1 MRTGYLRN
9 SFLWTERRR
18 KGMILLSVLLVSLFL
33 VSASI
38 GFAVFA
44 RRTLRR
50 FDREERSFSARMTTE
65 VVLESAKLLLTLCP
79 DEAHSPGDEFFA
91 PRNFFFPDV
100 NVHVRLSLVPL
111 NDKIPINNLFLPDGK
126 TLRTELAG
134 PWAKLWKEAGAEYL
148 ENVVLDFLDKDGDPR
163 LGGNEDPF
171 FLNRSLYSLRELLL
185 VPGMRPEMLSGSIG
199 RPGIEAMASL
209 FSSGKINFNTAS
221 PLVLS
226 LLDGL
231 DMQVALDI
239 ERTRERKPL
248 SSIGD
253 LSRIPFFPSSS
264 IPRLMNIIAFTS
276 DWFEAVSEVF
286 FPDGDSRV
294 IKVIL
299 RKNTSSWETVR
310 WEEL

>member
-1 MRTGYLRN
+1 MRTG
-9 SFLWTERRR
+9 FLLSSVFRTERR

-33 VSASI
+33 VSASV

-79 DEAHSPGDEFFA
+79 DDAHSPADEFFA
-91 PRNFFFPDV
+91 PRDFFFPDA
-100 NVHVRLSLVPL
+100 NVRVRLSLVPL
-111 NDKIPINNLFLPDGK
+111 NDKIPVNSLFLPDGK

-134 PWAKLWKEAGAEYL
+134 PWANLWKEAGAEYL
-148 ENVVLDFLDKDGDPR
+148 ENIVLDFLDKDDEPR

-171 FLNRSLYSLRELLL
+171 FLNRPLYSLRELLL
-185 VPGMRPEMLSGSIG
+185 VPGMRPELLPGSMG
-199 RPGIEAMASL
+199 RPGLEAMATL
-209 FSSGKINFNTAS
+209 CSSGKINFNVAS
-221 PLVLS
+221 PRVLS

-231 DMQVALDI
+231 DMPVALDI
-239 ERTRERKPL
+239 EKTRERKAL
-248 SSIGD
+248 VSIDD

-264 IPRLMNIIAFTS
+264 IPRLMNVIAFTS

-310 WEEL
+310 WEEQ